1 MTSVTLVVLVMLP
14 FVPRIVIWYV
24 PRVACRF
31 VSRVNIDGPDVSV
44 DGANLAVVCFGK
56 LVADRVTVP
65 AELPTGVTVT
75 V

>member
-1 MTSVTLVVLVMLP
+1 MTSVTLVVFVLLP

-31 VSRVNIDGPDVSV
+31 VARVSVDVPDVSE
-44 DGANLAVVCFGK
+44 DGANRAVVCFGK
-56 LVADRVTVP
+56 LVADNVTVP
-65 AELPTGVTVT
+65 AEPPTGVTVT